1 VRPLRSASGRTVWA
15 ITRAV
20 ALASGILVLVPVRAP
35 GQTTGGPQGSGSMN
49 APPAVGRA
57 AAEALRYPELRFIPP
72 EATEHEI
79 HGVEVFHLHDP
90 SLPLVEFFVRVKGGY
105 GVYPREVYAA
115 YSSLSSLMRSGG
127 TRFLPPDSVDVR
139 MESLALQTSFG
150 SGGGGQS
157 SSLNT
162 LRATMD
168 EALELWSEMLL
179 HPRFDPAQVE
189 VWRGQELESVR
200 RRRDDPGRLA
210 YSEFNRLLFGDHPVG
225 WELTEE
231 DLVPERF
238 NRDVLLASHARIFCR
253 ENLMLGVGGDLAW
266 EEASVR
272 LASLV
277 ERWPPCA
284 ESVPEGPEPEI
295 LDEPG
300 VWLIPLA
307 VPQSTVVLAHP
318 VPLRQEDSKRYVSS
332 RIANMIL
339 GGGGFSSRLMSRVR
353 AEQGYAY
360 AVSSLWTAPERYD
373 GLVGATVQTGSG
385 TTVAAIRSILEVMEA
400 MRSAP
405 PREDEVTDAVDA
417 LVNGYA
423 FNFDS
428 PAQVVLRRM
437 AFRISEL
444 PDDWLTRYVERIQA
458 VTPEDV
464 HDVVRAFVHP
474 QRMTILIVGDPEAFD
489 LPPETLGPVRILEW
503 EAGSRP
509 AP

>member
-1 VRPLRSASGRTVWA
+1 MSRRGRGPGIVGRASAALIVAAGVLALHPTV
-15 ITRAV
+15 
-20 ALASGILVLVPVRAP
+20 AP
-35 GQTTGGPQGSGSMN
+35 GQATGSVPVPSHDVH
-49 APPAVGRA
+49 PAVGRE
-57 AAEALRYPELRFIPP
+57 AAEALRFPDLTFTPP
-72 EATEHEI
+72 EATEHEV

-90 SLPLVEFFVRVKGGY
+90 TLPLVEFFVRVRGGY
-105 GVYPREVYAA
+105 GLYGREVYAA

-127 TRFLPPDSVDVR
+127 TRFLPPDSVDAR

-168 EALELWSEMLL
+168 EALELWTEMLL
-179 HPRFDPAQVE
+179 HPRFDSVQVE

-200 RRRDDPGRLA
+200 RRSDDPGRLA

-225 WELTEE
+225 WELDEE
-231 DLVPERF
+231 DLDAERF
-238 NRDVLLASHARIFCR
+238 NRDVMLASHARIFCR
-253 ENLMLGVGGDLAW
+253 ENLMLGVGGDLTW
-266 EEASVR
+266 EEASAT
-272 LASLV
+272 LTSFV
-277 ERWPPCA
+277 ERWPPCL
-284 ESVPEGPEPEI
+284 EEVPEGPEPEI
-295 LDEPG
+295 LEEPG
-300 VWLIPLA
+300 VWLIPLS

-318 VPLRQEDSKRYVSS
+318 VPLRQEDSGRYVSS
-332 RIANMIL
+332 RIANQIL

-360 AVSSLWTAPERYD
+360 SVSSLWTAPERYD

-385 TTVAAIRSILEVMEA
+385 TTVAAIRSILEVMEE

-405 PREDEVTDAVDA
+405 PLEEEVSDAIDA

-437 AFRISEL
+437 AFRVSEL
-444 PDDWLTRYVERIQA
+444 PDDWLTRYVERVQA
-458 VTPEDV
+458 VTPGDV
-464 HDVVRAFVHP
+464 HAVMQEFVHP
-474 QRMTILIVGDPEAFD
+474 ARMSILIVGDPEAFD
-489 LPPETLGPVRILEW
+489 LPPETLGPVRILEVGT
-503 EAGSRP
+503 GSPP